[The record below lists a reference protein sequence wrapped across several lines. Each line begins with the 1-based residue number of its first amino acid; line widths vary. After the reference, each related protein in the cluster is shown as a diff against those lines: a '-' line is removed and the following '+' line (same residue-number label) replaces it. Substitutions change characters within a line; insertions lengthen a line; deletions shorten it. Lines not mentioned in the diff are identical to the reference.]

1 MADLLSGLEALGLG
15 KLKGLDIFGEEKSNT
30 AAGDKPGAQAK
41 AAEPVEED
49 FLLDKTFECPVCDKT
64 FKAKIIKV
72 GKAKL
77 IGQDT
82 DLRPHYG
89 IVDVLK
95 YDAVVCEHCG
105 YAALTRY
112 FKPGLLTSSQIKLI
126 REGITKTF
134 RGLSDNGKI
143 YTYDDAIIRHK
154 LVLASTVV
162 KRAKVSEKSYTCLKI
177 GWLIRAKYE
186 EMISKH
192 EGTPEEIKQLQQEE
206 LAFLDNA
213 YKGFIDAFSKEN
225 FPMCGMD
232 EWTLTYLTADLARRT
247 GKQEEASRWCSKVI
261 TSREANDRIKEKA
274 RELKD
279 SILGISEANKK
290 AEAAKA
296 AAAAG
301 TAKKRI

>member
-15 KLKGLDIFGEEKSNT
+15 KLKGLDIFGEEKSNA
-30 AAGDKPGAQAK
+30 AAGGKPGEQVK

-82 DLRPHYG
+82 DLRPHYSV
-89 IVDVLK
+89 VDVLK
-95 YDAVVCEHCG
+95 YDAVVCEYCG

-134 RGLSDNGKI
+134 RGLSTGNDK
-143 YTYDDAIIRHK
+143 TYSYDEAILRHK

-192 EGTPEEIKQLQQEE
+192 QGTAEEIKQLQQEE

-247 GKQEEASRWCSKVI
+247 GKTEEASRWCSKVI

-279 SILGISEANKK
+279 SIIGVADANKK

-296 AAAAG
+296 AALQNAR
-301 TAKKRI
+301 KKV